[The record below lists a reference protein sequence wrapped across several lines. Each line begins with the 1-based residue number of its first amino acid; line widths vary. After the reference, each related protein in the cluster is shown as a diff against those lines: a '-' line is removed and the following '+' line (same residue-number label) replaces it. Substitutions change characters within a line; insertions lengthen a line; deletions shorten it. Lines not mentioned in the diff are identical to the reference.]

1 MNGFSQKRKE
11 EKRMDE
17 KSKIV
22 WRILF
27 GILLLSCLVF
37 VNLDGRTFAAAELR
51 KVKLATL
58 AGTQQPI
65 FFVAQ
70 EKGFLAEEG
79 IEVEVETSL
88 PEGAW

>member
-1 MNGFSQKRKE
+1 MGVNGFSQKRKE

-37 VNLDGRTFAAAELR
+37 VNLDGRTL
-51 KVKLATL
+51 
-58 AGTQQPI
+58 QP
-65 FFVAQ
+65 Q
-70 EKGFLAEEG
+70 
-79 IEVEVETSL
+79 S
-88 PEGAW
+88 